1 MSLGKETGKREGCS
15 RKQAAEAFETAYEDG
30 GYAVIIE
37 EDGRK
42 LSMKESWRGLETKM
56 SSSVST
62 AKRALPAHMERVAA
76 DE

>member
-15 RKQAAEAFETAYEDG
+15 RKQAAEAFQTAYEDG

-42 LSMKESWRGLETKM
+42 LSMKECMARFGNKNEQLSEYGKKG
-56 SSSVST
+56 T
-62 AKRALPAHMERVAA
+62 ARTHGKSGGR
-76 DE
+76 